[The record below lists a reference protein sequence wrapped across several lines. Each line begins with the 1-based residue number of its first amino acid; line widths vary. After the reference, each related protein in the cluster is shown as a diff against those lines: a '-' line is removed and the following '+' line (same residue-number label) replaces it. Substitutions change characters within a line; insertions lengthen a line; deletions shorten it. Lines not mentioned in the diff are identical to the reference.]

1 MNWSDLPL
9 HPTSRTLRQFA
20 GLWLAIFSALAGW
33 EFFFRQRQTAA
44 LALAALGLTAGL
56 PGLWRPNLIRPL
68 YVGGVIAGF
77 PLGWL
82 LSRVSLAVVFYLVVT
97 PLGLC
102 SRLAGRDRLSLRR
115 KGDEQAN
122 WSPLAPSQD
131 LRRYFR
137 QY

>member
-9 HPTSRTLRQFA
+9 HPTCRTLRQFA
-20 GLWLAIFSALAGW
+20 GLWLVVFLAFGTW
-33 EFFFRQRQTAA
+33 EFLFRQRQTAG

-68 YVGGVIAGF
+68 YVGGVVAGF

-82 LSRVSLAVVFYLVVT
+82 LSRLSLAVVFYLVVT
-97 PLGLC
+97 PLGAG

-115 KGDEQAN
+115 KTNEQAN
-122 WSPLAPSQD
+122 WIPLSQTRD
-131 LRRYFR
+131 VRRYFR